1 MAKTTQCARNNRV
14 MTAIV
19 PTDDKQP
26 HAPEQRVSVIVGDRL
41 CVHCGYNLTGQ
52 NIYREP
58 HYELL
63 IARCPECGLVASLL
77 EYPVLGRWA
86 NRWAAVI
93 AALWVLLLI
102 VFWFGTSGALFGLS
116 MATGANGACDEFRTH
131 IEDSYKQWETE
142 QAATNAPNSASSA
155 VTTTTTA
162 TGGTVITLP
171 TGTPPQVV
179 AFVNRGSRYANFETW
194 WSMQNKAALV
204 QQAGGVRGV
213 LDRRTFFLWIPLS
226 MVAFTFGCFWG
237 IALLRRRRVGLLIW
251 VGVIIA
257 TACVYA
263 IIPTL
268 MWLYEEPSY
277 PWSAAERIVAPPLLA
292 LSLAYAAIPLSIG
305 VLVGRPLARRLIR
318 TLLPP
323 KLRNSLSLLWTT
335 DGYDPPR
342 A

>member
-1 MAKTTQCARNNRV
+1 MSAV
-14 MTAIV
+14 GPV
-19 PTDDKQP
+19 EHKQ
-26 HAPEQRVSVIVGDRL
+26 ANVQEQRVSVIVGDRL

-58 HYELL
+58 HYDLL
-63 IARCPECGLVASLL
+63 IARCPECGAVASVL

-116 MATGANGACDEFRTH
+116 MATGANGARNEFRTH
-131 IEDSYKQWETE
+131 IEDSYKQSETE
-142 QAATNAPNSASSA
+142 QAAATAPNTATGA
-155 VTTTTTA
+155 VNTITTA

-171 TGTPPQVV
+171 PGTPPQVV

-194 WSMQNKAALV
+194 WGMQDKAALV
-204 QQAGGVRGV
+204 QQVGGVRGV
-213 LDRRTFFLWIPLS
+213 LDRRAFFFWIPLT
-226 MVAFTFGCFWG
+226 MVAFILGCFWG

-251 VGVIIA
+251 VGVIMA

-305 VLVGRPLARRLIR
+305 TLVGRPLARRLIR

-323 KLRNSLSLLWTT
+323 KLRNSLSLIWTT